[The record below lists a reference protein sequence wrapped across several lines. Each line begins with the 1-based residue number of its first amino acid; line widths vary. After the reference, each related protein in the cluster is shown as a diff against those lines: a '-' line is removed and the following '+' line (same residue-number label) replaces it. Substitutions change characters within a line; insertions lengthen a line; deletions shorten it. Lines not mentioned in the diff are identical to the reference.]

1 MGSSPKQKDYEASQA
16 EKYSA
21 SVAKAQYDH
30 FKQKFDPL
38 LINMRDQSERQ
49 DVATTLR
56 GRAGADTMQALT
68 GQPSYLNT
76 QNIERTGDLAQA
88 YTGQLGVADASA
100 KKIQN
105 TAKTNVLGI
114 ARDQAADAQSGMAQ
128 ASRLATSEALTRAK
142 AKQQVANAKF
152 GAIGQIAGA
161 TMQLGNKTGFFGDQ
175 SKGFGKFMDNFGTNL
190 AYQQQGRRV

>member
-1 MGSSPKQKDYEASQA
+1 MGSSPKKQEASQA
-16 EKYSA
+16 ERDSA
-21 SVAKAQYDH
+21 AVAKAEYDY
-30 FKQKFDPL
+30 FKQKYDPL
-38 LINMRDQSERQ
+38 LMDMRDQSERQ

-68 GQPSYLNT
+68 GQPSYQNT

>member
-1 MGSSPKQKDYEASQA
+1 MGSSPRQQDYAPSAAEQA
-16 EKYSA
+16 SA
-21 SVAKAQYDH
+21 SVAKAEYDY
-30 FKQKFDPL
+30 FKEKYDPL
-38 LINMRDQSERQ
+38 LMDMRDQSERQ

-68 GQPSYLNT
+68 GQPSYQNT

-128 ASRLATSEALTRAK
+128 ASRLATSEALNRAK
-142 AKQQVANAKF
+142 ANQQVANAKF

-161 TMQLGNKTGFFGDQ
+161 TMQVGGEKGLFGKGKFGEFM
-175 SKGFGKFMDNFGTNL
+175 KGFGENL

>member
-16 EKYSA
+16 EKDSA
-21 SVAKAQYDH
+21 SVAKAEYDY
-30 FKQKFDPL
+30 FKQKYDPL
-38 LINMRDQSERQ
+38 LMDMRDQSERQ

-68 GQPSYLNT
+68 GQPSYRNT
-76 QNIERTGDLAQA
+76 QNIERVGDLAQA

-128 ASRLATSEALTRAK
+128 ASRLATSEALNRAK

-152 GAIGQIAGA
+152 GAIGQVAGA
-161 TMQLGNKTGFFGDQ
+161 TMQLANKKNWFGQGKFGD
-175 SKGFGKFMDNFGTNL
+175 FMQEFGTNL
-190 AYQQQGRRV
+190 ATQQQGRRV